1 MSRDYLVQRASRG
14 IRTGARR
21 KMLPWLSVYERQ
33 VPLSLARRMCHP
45 MPGIGN
51 RLTMFSVARITR
63 GISHAH
69 RVAVRAVELLH
80 CRLVSVR
87 LNLAA
92 TSVAPFAYQ
101 QHSVA
106 SMDTNRAKQR
116 CHEADTFQARPYRTP
131 QRY

>member
-1 MSRDYLVQRASRG
+1 
-14 IRTGARR
+14 
-21 KMLPWLSVYERQ
+21 MLPWLSVYERQ
-33 VPLSLARRMCHP
+33 VALSLARRMCHP

-106 SMDTNRAKQR
+106 YLDITQAQQR
-116 CHEADTFQARPYRTP
+116 CPTAGTFQARPYRTP